1 MTRPEV
7 TKFLDLSRPIGLI
20 LNAVIHHVL
29 DEEDPYGIVR
39 RYTQLLPAGSYLLIT
54 HFSSA
59 SPEARALEQVLLR
72 TLGRGQLR
80 SREEITRFFDGLDII
95 EPGIVHLP
103 EWHPDEPV
111 PKPLDISGLLLL
123 GGLGRKP

>member
-1 MTRPEV
+1 M
-7 TKFLDLSRPIGLI
+7 I

-29 DEEDPYGIVR
+29 DEEDPYGIVDH
-39 RYTQLLPAGSYLLIT
+39 YQQLMPSGSYLLIT
-54 HFSSA
+54 HFSSS

-95 EPGIVHLP
+95 EPGESIAVSPGVKLTRP
-103 EWHPDEPV
+103 RPLLAPSRAAAV
-111 PKPLDISGLLLL
+111 PGCKPP
-123 GGLGRKP
+123 KTPPYK